1 MMRATG
7 ASVAVLW
14 RQDGQV
20 CQSKAGHVAL
30 ARSPT
35 CSAAGLRFAYPEAP
49 ATQRPA
55 SRQETWHSPPEICM
69 IKPFLTAALPLMMT
83 VGAAGA
89 YADTIKIGVPVPLSG
104 PYASAGVDILNAA
117 KLAAD
122 KINASGG
129 VLGKQ
134 IEILG
139 EDDACDAQQGVQAA
153 QKLVD
158 AGVAVVAGGYCS
170 GAALPE
176 LTALHRAGIP
186 YILDASTNPK
196 LTSMGFDDVFRTIG
210 RDDQQGPFAA
220 AFVSG
225 YLHAKKAA
233 VINDNTVYSKG
244 LAVNT
249 VGPLQK
255 DGVDVVY
262 NDSVTPGQMDYSAVL
277 SHVASLDP
285 EVIDY
290 TGYFAEAGLMAKEAA
305 SLHLKPHMMGG
316 DATDDPTLIRT
327 AGPAAEGWVATCAPL
342 PQFLTGAKGFVTD
355 FTKKYNAA
363 PGPYS
368 VYEYDAV
375 DIAAKAIKDA
385 GSTDPAT
392 LVATLHKVTDY
403 PGLTGTITFNKAGDR
418 TVASYITVIV
428 KDGAWAPYVKLNAAG
443 QWVPVGGG

>member
-1 MMRATG
+1 
-7 ASVAVLW
+7 
-14 RQDGQV
+14 
-20 CQSKAGHVAL
+20 
-30 ARSPT
+30 
-35 CSAAGLRFAYPEAP
+35 
-49 ATQRPA
+49 
-55 SRQETWHSPPEICM
+55 M
-69 IKPFLTAALPLMMT
+69 IKPFLTAALPLTLPALMSL
-83 VGAAGA
+83 GAAGA

-117 KLAAD
+117 KLAAA
-122 KINASGG
+122 KINSAGG

-158 AGVAVVAGGYCS
+158 AGVAIVAGGYCS

-220 AFVSG
+220 SFMAN

-233 VINDNTVYSKG
+233 VIDDNTVYSKG
-244 LAVNT
+244 LADNT
-249 VGPLQK
+249 VAGLK
-255 DGVDVVY
+255 KEGVDVVY
-262 NDSVTPGQMDYSAVL
+262 YDAVTPGQMDYSAVL
-277 SHVASLDP
+277 SHVASLGPD
-285 EVIDY
+285 VIDY

-305 SLHLKPHMMGG
+305 ALHLAPKMMGG
-316 DATDDPTLIRT
+316 DATDDPTLIKT
-327 AGPAAEGWVATCAPL
+327 AGSAANGWIATCAPL
-342 PQFLTGAKGFVTD
+342 PQFLSGAKDFVTD
-355 FTKKYNAA
+355 FTKTYNVA

-368 VYEYDAV
+368 VYEYDAI

-392 LVATLHKVTDY
+392 LVATLHKVKDY
-403 PGLTGTITFNKAGDR
+403 PGLTGVITFNSVGDR
-418 TVASYITVIV
+418 AIASYITVIV
-428 KDGAWAPYVKLNAAG
+428 KDETWAPYMKLNPAG
-443 QWVPVGGG
+443 QWVAMAQ

>member
-1 MMRATG
+1 M
-7 ASVAVLW
+7 L
-14 RQDGQV
+14 
-20 CQSKAGHVAL
+20 
-30 ARSPT
+30 
-35 CSAAGLRFAYPEAP
+35 
-49 ATQRPA
+49 
-55 SRQETWHSPPEICM
+55 
-69 IKPFLTAALPLMMT
+69 KPLLYAALPLMLT
-83 VGAAGA
+83 IGTAAA
-89 YADTIKIGVPVPLSG
+89 KADTIKIGVPVPLSG
-104 PYASAGVDILNAA
+104 PYASAGVDVLNAA

-122 KINASGG
+122 KINAAGG

-176 LTALHRAGIP
+176 LGALHRAGIP

-196 LTSMGFDDVFRTIG
+196 LTSMGYDNIFRTIG

-220 AFVSG
+220 AFMAQ

-244 LAVNT
+244 LADNT
-249 VGPLQK
+249 VAPLKK

-262 NDSVTPGQMDYSAVL
+262 DDAVTPGQMDYSAVL
-277 SHVASLDP
+277 SHVASLGPD
-285 EVIDY
+285 VIDY

-305 SLHLKPHMMGG
+305 SLHLKPQMMGG
-316 DATDDPTLIRT
+316 DATDDPTLIKT
-327 AGPAAEGWVATCAPL
+327 AGAAANGWIATCAPL
-342 PQFLTGAKGFVTD
+342 PQFLTGAKDFVTD
-355 FTKKYNAA
+355 FTKKYGVA

-368 VYEYDAV
+368 VYEYDAI

-392 LVATLHKVTDY
+392 LVAALHKVKDF
-403 PGLTGTITFNKAGDR
+403 PGLTGSITFNSVGDR
-418 TVASYITVIV
+418 TVAVYITVIV
-428 KDGAWAPYVKLNAAG
+428 KDGAFAPYVTLNPAG
-443 QWVPVGGG
+443 KWVPVGGG

>member
-1 MMRATG
+1 M
-7 ASVAVLW
+7 L
-14 RQDGQV
+14 
-20 CQSKAGHVAL
+20 
-30 ARSPT
+30 
-35 CSAAGLRFAYPEAP
+35 
-49 ATQRPA
+49 
-55 SRQETWHSPPEICM
+55 
-69 IKPFLTAALPLMMT
+69 KPLLYAALPLMLT
-83 VGAAGA
+83 IGTAAA
-89 YADTIKIGVPVPLSG
+89 KADTIKIGVPVPLSG
-104 PYASAGVDILNAA
+104 PYASAGVDVLNAA

-122 KINASGG
+122 KINAAGG

-176 LTALHRAGIP
+176 LGALHRAGIP

-196 LTSMGFDDVFRTIG
+196 LTSMGYDNVFRTIG

-220 AFVSG
+220 AFMAQ

-244 LAVNT
+244 LADNT
-249 VGPLQK
+249 VGPLTK

-262 NDSVTPGQMDYSAVL
+262 NDAVTPGQMDYSAVL
-277 SHVASLDP
+277 SHVASLGPD
-285 EVIDY
+285 VIDY

-305 SLHLKPHMMGG
+305 SLHLKPQMMGG
-316 DATDDPTLIRT
+316 DATDDPTLIKT
-327 AGPAAEGWVATCAPL
+327 AGAAANGWIATCAPL
-342 PQFLTGAKGFVTD
+342 PQFLTGAKDFVTD
-355 FTKKYNAA
+355 FTKKYGVA

-368 VYEYDAV
+368 VYEYDAI

-385 GSTDPAT
+385 GATDPAT
-392 LVATLHKVTDY
+392 LVATLHKVKDF
-403 PGLTGTITFNKAGDR
+403 PGLTGSITFNSVGDR
-418 TVASYITVIV
+418 TVAVYITVIV
-428 KDGAWAPYVKLNAAG
+428 KDGAFAPYVTLNSAG
-443 QWVPVGGG
+443 KWVPVGGG

>member
-1 MMRATG
+1 
-7 ASVAVLW
+7 
-14 RQDGQV
+14 
-20 CQSKAGHVAL
+20 
-30 ARSPT
+30 
-35 CSAAGLRFAYPEAP
+35 
-49 ATQRPA
+49 
-55 SRQETWHSPPEICM
+55 M
-69 IKPFLTAALPLMMT
+69 IKPLIYAALPVILT
-83 VGAAGA
+83 FGAAA
-89 YADTIKIGVPVPLSG
+89 ASADTIKIGVPVPLSG

-117 KLAAD
+117 KLAAA

-196 LTSMGFDDVFRTIG
+196 LTSMGFDNVFRTIG

-220 AFVSG
+220 DFMAN

-233 VINDNTVYSKG
+233 VIDDNTVYSKG
-244 LAVNT
+244 LADNT
-249 VGPLQK
+249 VAGLKK

-262 NDSVTPGQMDYSAVL
+262 YDAITPGQMDYSAVL
-277 SHVASLDP
+277 SHVASLGPD
-285 EVIDY
+285 VIY
-290 TGYFAEAGLMAKEAA
+290 FTGYFAEAGLMAKEAA
-305 SLHLKPHMMGG
+305 ALHLAPKMMGG
-316 DATDDPTLIRT
+316 DATDDPTLIKT
-327 AGPAAEGWVATCAPL
+327 AGPAANGWISTCAPL
-342 PQFLTGAKGFVTD
+342 PQFLSGAKDFVTD
-355 FTKKYNAA
+355 FTKTYNVA

-385 GSTDPAT
+385 GSADPAAV
-392 LVATLHKVTDY
+392 LAALHKVKDY
-403 PGLTGTITFNKAGDR
+403 PGLTGNITFNSVGDR
-418 TVASYITVIV
+418 SVASYITVIV
-428 KDGAWAPYVKLNAAG
+428 KNETWTAYMKKDASG
-443 QWVPVGGG
+443 QWVAMSQ

>member
-1 MMRATG
+1 MM
-7 ASVAVLW
+7 
-14 RQDGQV
+14 
-20 CQSKAGHVAL
+20 
-30 ARSPT
+30 
-35 CSAAGLRFAYPEAP
+35 
-49 ATQRPA
+49 
-55 SRQETWHSPPEICM
+55 
-69 IKPFLTAALPLMMT
+69 KPLLTAALPLILPFALS

-104 PYASAGVDILNAA
+104 PYASAGVDVLNAA
-117 KLAAD
+117 KLAATD
-122 KINASGG
+122 INAAGG

-176 LTALHRAGIP
+176 LSALHRADIP

-196 LTSMGFDDVFRTIG
+196 LTSMGYDDVFRTIG

-220 AFVSG
+220 AFMAD
-225 YLHAKKAA
+225 YLHAKKVA
-233 VINDNTVYSKG
+233 VIDDNTVYSKG
-244 LAVNT
+244 LADNT
-249 VGPLQK
+249 VAGLKK

-262 NDSVTPGQMDYSAVL
+262 YDAITPGQMDYSAVL
-277 SHVASLDP
+277 SHVASLGPD
-285 EVIDY
+285 VIDF

-305 SLHLKPHMMGG
+305 ALHLKPQMMGG
-316 DATDDPTLIRT
+316 DATDDPTLIKT
-327 AGPAAEGWVATCAPL
+327 AGPAANGWISTCAPL
-342 PQFLTGAKGFVTD
+342 PQFLTGAKSFVTD
-355 FTKKYNAA
+355 FTKTYNVA

-375 DIAAKAIKDA
+375 EIAAKAIKDA

-392 LVATLHKVTDY
+392 IITALHKVKDY
-403 PGLTGTITFNKAGDR
+403 PGLTGVITFDSAGDR

-428 KDGAWAPYVKLNAAG
+428 KNEAWAANVKLSAAG
-443 QWVPVGGG
+443 KWVPITQ